1 MSWFDY
7 LDALNEANSYRNRV
21 KPKRLKRD
29 MGKYGV
35 DVMEDIILVIPAFK
49 MDWTGVFEE

>member
-1 MSWFDY
+1 MSWNDY
-7 LDALNEANSYRNRV
+7 LERIEEANSYRNRV

-35 DVMEDIILVIPAFK
+35 GTDKGSKRAQKESL
-49 MDWTGVFEE
+49 